1 MRSTPVESVSMKTK
15 DGRQS
20 KCANENRIIKY
31 KKIRKAWANV
41 VSCACAGDLFRIYS
55 CRGRRKQINH
65 VVDGVFVYSGRHH
78 LSDLNNQLTYCLYR
92 PLRLKLT

>member
-31 KKIRKAWANV
+31 KKIEKHGRMWSRALVPVIYFEFTHVADV
-41 VSCACAGDLFRIYS
+41 VS
-55 CRGRRKQINH
+55 
-65 VVDGVFVYSGRHH
+65 
-78 LSDLNNQLTYCLYR
+78 
-92 PLRLKLT
+92 KLIM